1 VDSWF
6 AAVNGSTVDACF
18 FLSLIRNPFQGWNLR
33 FTVYKIL
40 KEKEKEKSEFYKLK
54 NF

>member
-1 VDSWF
+1 M
-6 AAVNGSTVDACF
+6 
-18 FLSLIRNPFQGWNLR
+18 LICPSP
-33 FTVYKIL
+33 VYKIL